1 MKLKIGKMTNQE
13 LADWFE
19 IKLKTFKNTKRKRLE
34 ELKEYADFYEEKGK
48 VYITHIYED
57 TYSRKKVYPR
67 VKELMPVLWNKE
79 GIKYMG

>member
-19 IKLKTFKNTKRKRLE
+19 IAPKTFRNTKPKRLE
-34 ELKEYADFYEEKGK
+34 ELKEYADFYEDKGK

-57 TYSRKKVYPR
+57 T
-67 VKELMPVLWNKE
+67 
-79 GIKYMG
+79 